1 MQVDFQSKIGLFKPI
16 NGASRYDTED
26 TEAFF
31 SYGFPSVR
39 LHDQDGPRP
48 FCVDIA
54 GLFPYDGADE
64 NDPSS
69 YDFLDTDR
77 VMSDLVFHGVTVIYR
92 LGNSID
98 HTKYKRLSRVP
109 RDFKK
114 WAKICEHVIAHYTEG
129 WNNGFYYDLPYW
141 EIWNEPDL
149 IYLNLTTMWQGTE
162 EEFFDLY
169 RVASCYLKKRFP
181 HLKIGGYGAARSR
194 APFFEHFLNMV
205 ENEHLPLDFFSW
217 HRYGSEIEEL
227 IAQAER
233 VRTLLDQHGCTHTES
248 ILDEWSYT
256 ENDWFGQNA
265 WGVIDENPRL
275 NEAFYSKM
283 RGPEGASYI
292 AACQIAMLDAPVDQ
306 AQIYDCQRGDFGLMY
321 DKWGNLTKT
330 ATTLIA
336 FNQMARRSR
345 VAATC
350 EIPGVYVAAGA
361 DTPGADVVISCF
373 ECRSSESSI
382 TLCGCGSYSVGKVL
396 LTDRYF
402 SNEKIT
408 EVPVKGDTLELQL
421 SIRPYT
427 VIHITL
433 EKEGSHHGF

>member
-1 MQVDFQSKIGLFKPI
+1 MQVDFENNIAPFKPI
-16 NGASRYDTED
+16 NGASRYDSEN

-48 FCVDIA
+48 YCVDIA
-54 GLFPYDGADE
+54 GLFPNDGADE

-77 VMSDLVFHGVTVIYR
+77 VMGDLVSHDVTVIYR

-98 HTKYKRLSRVP
+98 HTKFKRLSRVP
-109 RDFKK
+109 EDFAK
-114 WAKICEHVIAHYTEG
+114 WARICEHIIAHYTEG
-129 WNNGFYYDLPYW
+129 WDKGFYYDLPYW

-149 IYLNLTTMWQGTE
+149 ICLNLTTMWQGTE
-162 EEFFDLY
+162 EQFLELY
-169 RVASCYLKKRFP
+169 RVASRYLKKRFP
-181 HLKIGGYGAARSR
+181 NLKIGGYGAARSR
-194 APFFEHFLNMV
+194 APFFEHFLDMV
-205 ENEHLPLDFFSW
+205 EKERLPLDFFSW
-217 HRYGSEIEEL
+217 HRYGSEVEEL

-233 VRTLLDQHGCTHTES
+233 VRVMLDQHGYTHTES

-256 ENDWFGQNA
+256 ENDWFGHNA
-265 WGVIDENPRL
+265 WGVIDDNPRL

-292 AACQIAMLDAPVDQ
+292 AACMIAMLDAPVDQ

-330 ATTLIA
+330 ATVLLA
-336 FNQMARRSR
+336 LNRMVKRSR
-345 VAATC
+345 VAASC
-350 EIPGVYVAAGA
+350 ETPDVYIAAGA
-361 DTPGADVVISCF
+361 DTEGADVVISCF
-373 ECRSSESSI
+373 ECKSEESSI
-382 TLCGCGSYSVGKVL
+382 MLLGCGGYTKAKIL
-396 LTDRYF
+396 LVDRYF
-402 SNEKIT
+402 ANEVIA
-408 EVPVKGDTLELQL
+408 EVPVKGDMLELQL

-427 VIHITL
+427 IIHIAL
-433 EKEGSHHGF
+433 EREGSHHGF